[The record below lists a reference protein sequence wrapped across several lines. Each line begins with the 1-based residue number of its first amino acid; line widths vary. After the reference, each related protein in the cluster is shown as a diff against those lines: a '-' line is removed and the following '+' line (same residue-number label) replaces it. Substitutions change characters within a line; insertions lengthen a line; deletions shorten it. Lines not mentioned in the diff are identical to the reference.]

1 MADVMCIA
9 MGIPGFDEIKEGEF
23 PKERTIIFAGP
34 AGSGKTTFGIQSL
47 PKYMDQLINV
57 YHQTGRV

>member
-1 MADVMCIA
+1 MA
-9 MGIPGFDEIKEGEF
+9 DEIKEGEF